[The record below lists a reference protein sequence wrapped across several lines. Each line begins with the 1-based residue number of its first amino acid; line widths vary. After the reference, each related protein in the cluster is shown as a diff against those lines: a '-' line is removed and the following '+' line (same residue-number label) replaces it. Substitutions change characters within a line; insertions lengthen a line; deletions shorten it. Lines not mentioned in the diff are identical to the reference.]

1 MGQLL
6 RRIAAFLGLISP
18 ITYAYPALDIR
29 LPGDRQFHLVGSIH
43 MGTVDMSPLPAKLAA
58 RLKQADALIV
68 EADITGSASPFDHI
82 SQQAE
87 LDQRLSEPEFQQL
100 LTLCQELGTDAETF
114 STLPGWQV
122 ALMMQ
127 ARQAQR
133 LGLRAEYGVDYQ
145 LLQAARAQH
154 KKVIEL
160 EGAEQQM
167 AMLEQLPEGGMAL
180 LRDTLEHWHTNARLL
195 QTMVS
200 WWLDAKPNGMLET
213 LPATFSADLYDVL
226 MHQRNRD
233 WRQKLEALP
242 AGNYVVAVGAL
253 HLYGEDNLP
262 AMLQEQQKSGQ
273 YRYWPVKE
281 EFLVF

>member
-18 ITYAYPALDIR
+18 MTYAYPALDIR

-68 EADITGSASPFDHI
+68 EADITGSASPFDRI
-82 SQQAE
+82 EQQPE
-87 LDQRLSEPEFQQL
+87 LEQRLSESEFQQL
-100 LTLCQELGTDAETF
+100 LTLCQELGADVDSF

-145 LLQAARAQH
+145 LLQAARDQH

-160 EGAEQQM
+160 EGAEHQM
-167 AMLEQLPEGGMAL
+167 SMLEQLPEGGMAL

-200 WWLDAKPNGMLET
+200 WWIDAKPSGMLET

-233 WRQKLEALP
+233 WQQKLEALP
-242 AGNYVVAVGAL
+242 PGNYVVAVGAL

-262 AMLQEQQKSGQ
+262 AMLQAQ
-273 YRYWPVKE
+273 
-281 EFLVF
+281 

>member
-18 ITYAYPALDIR
+18 MTYAYPALDIR

-82 SQQAE
+82 EQQPE
-87 LDQRLSEPEFQQL
+87 LEQRLSESEFQQL
-100 LTLCQELGTDAETF
+100 LTLCQELGADADSF

-145 LLQAARAQH
+145 LLQAARDQH

-160 EGAEQQM
+160 EGAEHQM
-167 AMLEQLPEGGMAL
+167 
-180 LRDTLEHWHTNARLL
+180 
-195 QTMVS
+195 
-200 WWLDAKPNGMLET
+200 
-213 LPATFSADLYDVL
+213 
-226 MHQRNRD
+226 
-233 WRQKLEALP
+233 
-242 AGNYVVAVGAL
+242 
-253 HLYGEDNLP
+253 
-262 AMLQEQQKSGQ
+262 
-273 YRYWPVKE
+273 
-281 EFLVF
+281 